1 MKHNGLRRK
10 SKTNTS
16 VFIFGILFSTA
27 IFFLLALAASFVLNK
42 VKNPLGAS
50 GIASIIILLMSGA
63 ISGFA
68 ISKYSGKKS
77 VLPSVFCA
85 VIFALLLLCTGLI
98 ISGGKIATVTVINL
112 LIYILFSLIFALL
125 ASKEKKRR
133 IKR

>member
-10 SKTNTS
+10 SRTNTS
-16 VFIFGILFSTA
+16 VFIFGIIFSLA
-27 IFFLLALAASFVLNK
+27 VFFLLALIASFILSK

-50 GIASIIILLMSGA
+50 AIASIIILLVSGG
-63 ISGFA
+63 ISGFT
-68 ISKYSGKKS
+68 ISKYSGRKS
-77 VLPSVFCA
+77 FLPSVFCA
-85 VIFALLLLCTGLI
+85 VIFALILFSTGLI

-112 LIYILFSLIFALL
+112 LVYILFSFIFALL